1 MNNPFYILDVFAETK
16 YAGNQLAVVMD
27 AGNLTTPQMQ
37 QITREFN
44 FSETTFILSD
54 TPRNSGYDVRIFTPA
69 AEVPFAGHPT
79 IGTAFVLQDKIEHW
93 ARQTVTLNL
102 KVGSIPVTYTALD
115 NRQRILWLKAPQPQF
130 EACFTPQDFA
140 PILNLNIADFDE
152 RFPIQSIST
161 GLPFILVPLRTLD
174 SVRRAKANL
183 EAFELFLKTHDT
195 ARMIFLFCPQT
206 HDPAN
211 HIHCRMF
218 GHLYGVPEDP
228 ATGSA
233 NSCLAAY
240 LTCYRYFGDSKI
252 DIRVEQGYEIGR
264 PSLLYLQ
271 AERHNESFD
280 IRVGGKTH
288 ITAAGTLL

>member
-1 MNNPFYILDVFAETK
+1 MNNPFYILDVFAEDK
-16 YAGNQLAVVMD
+16 YAGNQLAVVLD
-27 AGNLTTPQMQ
+27 AGNLTSPQMQ

-54 TPRNSGYDVRIFTPA
+54 TPRDGGYDVRIFTPA

-79 IGTAFVLQDKIEHW
+79 IGTAFLIQDKIEHW

-102 KVGSIPVTYTALD
+102 KVGPIPVSYTALD
-115 NRQRILWLKAPQPQF
+115 NHQCLLWLKASQPQF
-130 EACFTPQDFA
+130 GACFSPQDFA
-140 PILNLNIADFDE
+140 PILNLNITDFDN
-152 RFPIQSIST
+152 RFPIQSVST
-161 GLPFILVPLRTLD
+161 GLPFFFVPLRTLD
-174 SVRRAKANL
+174 AVRRAKANL

-195 ARMIFLFCPQT
+195 ARMIFIFCPQT
-206 HDPAN
+206 QDPAN

-218 GHLYGVPEDP
+218 AHLYGVPEDP

-240 LTCYRYFGDSKI
+240 LTQYRYFGDSSI

-264 PSLLYLQ
+264 PSLLYLK
-271 AERHNESFD
+271 AHRYNDTFD
-280 IRVGGKTH
+280 LRVGGKSH
-288 ITAAGTLL
+288 IIAAGTLL